1 MADPSFDTY
10 SFDPDAGREGAYT
23 FMRADGT
30 ARTVANTP
38 YAASLAA
45 DIDARKARPAVGL
58 TGSLPMPDPMAGMVR
73 AQQVEAARV
82 APEFR
87 PAYDA
92 LSGSAPLPD
101 LDAFAAKMQALDAPR
116 PAAPRDAGA
125 GLAPEAAQAAR
136 AIGTRPPPIDMDALT
151 ARLGAIGQP
160 AASQAAPAPMAM
172 AMPEDVMA
180 AETGYRRQ
188 GPFDMRRFAVDGAP
202 ANGAET
208 PWYDKPFTEGLKSM
222 PVAGPLIR
230 DLSTATRNTARVNF
244 GIGAQSSTE
253 APASAEAQPTA
264 LVSQPP
270 EPGTSEP
277 LMSVAPPAVSQAAV
291 AQAAQQPAP
300 AAPPAA
306 GPKPLA
312 EVKVEGQLPP
322 SARPVGQTANP
333 PQSAGQRIDAQIDK
347 MMAPQFALAQR
358 QGDLS
363 AQAASGEADFAQER
377 AAIGLQRD
385 ESDAGRRTTQAG
397 VEQRALADITRAADE
412 VTAKQYDP
420 DRYFKQRGT
429 GAVVLASLAVAMGE
443 LGRGLQRTG
452 GPNTA
457 LQIVNDAVE
466 RDLAAQREEYARAKD
481 KLSLKQ
487 NAYAQLRQRG
497 LDDEAAS
504 AQARAGALSAVASRA
519 EAFKAGMKTDQAKLD
534 ADVTT
539 QKLRDQADGMKAQAR
554 AQMAAQAAGAAAAQA
569 AAQQKALKEQLS
581 LQKTAAEIEKLRAEA
596 GESRGK
602 DKNVPDPERLVG
614 LPNGAMV
621 EVKNPTLQ
629 TKLAEASPEVSKYVQ
644 LTDRIIELSN
654 DPQSRV
660 PGTTANTMLKS
671 NLTSLKLTMKG
682 PAFENLGALAGADLT
697 LIEGVV
703 ADPTGVVRGPAQK
716 TLLDGKQRVLTK
728 LDNMALAAGARP
740 VQSEQ
745 YQDEQ
750 GNIRYSTRY
759 APGTVLPVAAPAS
772 VRKVGE

>member
-58 TGSLPMPDPMAGMVR
+58 TGPLPMPDPMAGMVR

-125 GLAPEAAQAAR
+125 SLAPEAAQAAR

-188 GPFDMRRFAVDGAP
+188 GPFDMRRFAVDGPSAP
-202 ANGAET
+202 
-208 PWYDKPFTEGLKSM
+208 PS
-222 PVAGPLIR
+222 PLPQF
-230 DLSTATRNTARVNF
+230 AARVES
-244 GIGAQSSTE
+244 G
-253 APASAEAQPTA
+253 
-264 LVSQPP
+264 
-270 EPGTSEP
+270 PGTSTVNRQLDVLP
-277 LMSVAPPAVSQAAV
+277 GADAVRAALSAPAPPVQATPAQVEAGAVPTAAVSTQPLRAGLTLAPGAAAAQLPAAAIAAMGTTASPAAV
-291 AQAAQQPAP
+291 AQAAQQSAP
-300 AAPPAA
+300 AAAPASVL
-306 GPKPLA
+306 KSLA
-312 EVKVEGQLPP
+312 EVRVEGALPP

-554 AQMAAQAAGAAAAQA
+554 AQMAAQASAQANAEAAQRSK
-569 AAQQKALKEQLS
+569 QRKEELANA
-581 LQKTAAEIEKLRAEA
+581 KTEAEINKLNAEA
-596 GESRGK
+596 GKASTEAKGFT
-602 DKNVPDPERLVG
+602 VPDGYGGTVAIADAPTGRDLQKKAALTLDTLRQLNILEQTTGPAAALDPAKRTARASALSFFG
-614 LPNGAMV
+614 
-621 EVKNPTLQ
+621 KNR
-629 TKLAEASPEVSKYVQ
+629 EALSDQGVFR
-644 LTDRIIELSN
+644 TDDRDLYENHI
-654 DPQSRV
+654 V
-660 PGTTANTMLKS
+660 PG
-671 NLTSLKLTMKG
+671 NLN
-682 PAFENLGALAGADLT
+682 PAAKKAFADLKRN
-697 LIEGVV
+697 IVYNYR
-703 ADPTGVVRGPAQK
+703 D
-716 TLLDGKQRVLTK
+716 RV
-728 LDNMALAAGARP
+728 
-740 VQSEQ
+740 
-745 YQDEQ
+745 
-750 GNIRYSTRY
+750 
-759 APGTVLPVAAPAS
+759 GTVTGAVKAGEFATTLPESAKP
-772 VRKVGE
+772 VGQ